1 MPIDVLLVDDET
13 EILNI
18 LRDTISTAGFQVTI
32 KESAQAALS
41 YLAEHE
47 PEVMVTDLRMPGL
60 SGLELFQQVRAH
72 LPNLQVV
79 ILTGFGDMKS
89 AVEALRL
96 GAFDYLNKP
105 VDADRLIQIIRHAS
119 ERRRLVLENRALIQS
134 LSETNRLKTE
144 FLHGMSHEIR
154 TPLGHITGFSEILES
169 TLENLTEKQARYLEN
184 IQKAAKRLLGMFD
197 NMLEYS
203 DLSSGGKY
211 ISPSNFLILG
221 CLTKVREIYQDAAGA
236 KGITIDIQSPENLEV
251 QADESICQKVVSLL
265 LDNAIG
271 FSPQDTTVTL
281 NVESKDAPD
290 VPDTPRSTLDAPGPW
305 LHISVSDNGPGIP
318 PENQERIFNLF
329 EQADGSLT
337 RQHEGTGLGLAL
349 AKSLAKSHGGT
360 LILDSTLGEGS
371 TFTLVIP
378 IFPSA

>member
-1 MPIDVLLVDDET
+1 MSIDVLLVDDET

-18 LRDTISTAGFQVTI
+18 LRDTISTAGFQVST
-32 KESAQAALS
+32 KENGQAALS
-41 YLAEHE
+41 YLSEHE

-60 SGLELFQQVRAH
+60 SGMELFQQIREC
-72 LPNLQVV
+72 LPDLQVI

-96 GAFDYLNKP
+96 GAYDYLNKP
-105 VDADRLIQIIRHAS
+105 VDADRLIQVIRRAS

-134 LSETNRLKTE
+134 LSEANRLKTE

-169 TLENLTEKQARYLEN
+169 TLENLTEKQVRYLGN
-184 IQKAAKRLLGMFD
+184 IQKAAIRLLNMFD

-203 DLSSGGKY
+203 DLSSGGVY
-211 ISPSNFLILG
+211 LSPSDFLVSG
-221 CLTKVREIYQDAAGA
+221 CLAKVREVYQDAAGA
-236 KGITIDIQSPENLEV
+236 KSITIDIQTPENLEV
-251 QADESICQKVVSLL
+251 HADETVCQKVLSLL

-281 NVESKDAPD
+281 NAESKDALD
-290 VPDTPRSTLDAPGPW
+290 VTLASTLDAPGPW
-305 LHISVSDNGPGIP
+305 LHLSVSDKGPGIP
-318 PENQERIFNLF
+318 AEDQERIFNLF
-329 EQADGSLT
+329 EQADGSLS

-349 AKSLAKSHGGT
+349 AKNLAKIHGGALT
-360 LILDSTLGEGS
+360 LDSTPGEGS

-378 IFPSA
+378 VSPNA